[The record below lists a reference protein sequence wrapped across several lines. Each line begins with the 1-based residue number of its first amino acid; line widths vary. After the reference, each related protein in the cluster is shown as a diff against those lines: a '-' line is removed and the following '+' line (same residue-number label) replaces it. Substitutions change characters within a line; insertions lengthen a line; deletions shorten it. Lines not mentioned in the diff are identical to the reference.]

1 MDFTEIGW
9 RSGLMLAVAA
19 VAAYLVVSLIR
30 LMRLRRRGGSATPT
44 APETR
49 IPPEVLAVT
58 AQVDSGEVAAPKFA
72 EHLAWTRLEAEVGEL
87 RAELAQLREELS
99 QLKAARRISPLYADA
114 AALAQRGYDAH
125 GIAGECGIS
134 VAEAELVLAMSD
146 GGKNFDDEV
155 DDGGSGQGKPVE
167 PPGR

>member
-30 LMRLRRRGGSATPT
+30 LMRLRRRGPA
-44 APETR
+44 APETQ
-49 IPPEVLAVT
+49 IPPQFVAVSAPSEAGELAT
-58 AQVDSGEVAAPKFA
+58 PNFA
-72 EHLAWTRLEAEVGEL
+72 EHLAWPRLEAEIGQL
-87 RAELAQLREELS
+87 RAEVAQLREELS

-155 DDGGSGQGKPVE
+155 NDGGSGQGEPVE